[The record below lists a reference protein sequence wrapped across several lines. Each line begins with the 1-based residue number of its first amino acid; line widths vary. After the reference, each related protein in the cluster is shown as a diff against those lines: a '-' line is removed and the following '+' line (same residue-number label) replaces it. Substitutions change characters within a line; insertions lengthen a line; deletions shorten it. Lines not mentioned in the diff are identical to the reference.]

1 MHKKENCFLCI
12 KAFLALLATMDF
24 GKMVCIRRETFS
36 NLRML
41 AAVCDGNLYVFAGG
55 PFANLFLHAAASGGS
70 LSDSPERDE
79 RATKGE
85 RGFDSPLPFGIPS
98 P

>member
-1 MHKKENCFLCI
+1 MPQFVFTERLYYVCGCFL
-12 KAFLALLATMDF
+12 
-24 GKMVCIRRETFS
+24 
-36 NLRML
+36 
-41 AAVCDGNLYVFAGG
+41 
-55 PFANLFLHAAASGGS
+55 HASGGS

-85 RGFDSPLPFGIPS
+85 RGFDSPLPFGILS